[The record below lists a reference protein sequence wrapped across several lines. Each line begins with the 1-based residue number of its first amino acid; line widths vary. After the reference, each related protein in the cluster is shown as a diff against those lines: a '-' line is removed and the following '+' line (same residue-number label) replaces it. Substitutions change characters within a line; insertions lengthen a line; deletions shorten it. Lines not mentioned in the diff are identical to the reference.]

1 MAGDEDGWAPLDP
14 GMSDKPEAPPP
25 VETPAPA
32 PVPPAPAPVTSGA
45 PGAPVPQPPAAGW
58 TWPAD
63 QSAQPHQGAQ
73 PHQNAQPY
81 QSAQPYQGAHQGTAQ
96 PYPPMA
102 QPYPGQYAAPQQ
114 PYGAYAPQGFTGY
127 GPPRPKGPWTAAP
140 PPGTPFHRMARTPLH
155 RWWRPLAGSA
165 AIVVAGMALAI
176 AMMVVGVIIRVV
188 VTGDAP
194 DTAGS
199 GSVLGNPTADLAFNL
214 ASIAMF
220 LPMALLA
227 VLLLQRRR
235 PGTLA
240 SVAGRVRWRWLLTCC
255 GLALGF
261 CVLSYGTSIVAASF
275 LPDGSS
281 GDEHWVGWGR
291 FAPAAIVII
300 LLVPLQSSAE
310 EVVFRGWM
318 LQAVGACTLETRTG
332 KVARAFSTVLRTPWP
347 GIVIGSA
354 AFTSLHG
361 YTGWGILDIFVFG
374 ATAAWLATRTG
385 GLESGIALHVF
396 NNLLAFLGPAAVGK
410 LDIEQ
415 GSVPWQAVAA
425 DIAPMLLY
433 AAVVVWIARR
443 KRIQT
448 VTPGAPD
455 DPGPDALPHGAEPE
469 FVSRPQ

>member
-1 MAGDEDGWAPLDP
+1 MPMAGDENGWAPLDP
-14 GMSDKPEAPPP
+14 GMSDKSEGVPAPQVPVPEPSATGPSAPPDP
-25 VETPAPA
+25 PAPPA
-32 PVPPAPAPVTSGA
+32 PPVPPDPRGPVADGPPAP
-45 PGAPVPQPPAAGW
+45 AGW

-63 QSAQPHQGAQ
+63 QGAPPQPMAQPQ
-73 PHQNAQPY
+73 PP
-81 QSAQPYQGAHQGTAQ
+81 
-96 PYPPMA
+96 A
-102 QPYPGQYAAPQQ
+102 QPYPGQYGVPYPPAYSA
-114 PYGAYAPQGFTGY
+114 PYGPYAPPGFTGY

-165 AIVVAGMALAI
+165 AIVAAGMALAI
-176 AMMVVGVIIRVV
+176 AMMIIGIVVRVIA
-188 VTGDAP
+188 TGDAP
-194 DTAGS
+194 DATGAGADTI
-199 GSVLGNPTADLAFNL
+199 LGNPTADLAFNL
-214 ASIAMF
+214 AVIAVF

-227 VLLLQRRR
+227 AWLVQRRR

-255 GLALGF
+255 GLAVGF
-261 CVLSYGTSIVAASF
+261 CVLSYASSIVASAF
-275 LPDGSS
+275 LPDDSS
-281 GDEHWVGWGR
+281 GGEHWVGWGR
-291 FAPAAIVII
+291 FAPAAIVIV

-310 EVVFRGWM
+310 EVVFRGWL

-332 KVARAFSTVLRTPWP
+332 RVGRAFSAVFRTPWP

-374 ATAAWLATRTG
+374 AVAAWLATRTG

-396 NNLLAFLGPAAVGK
+396 NNLLAFLGPAAVGQ

-425 DIAPMLLY
+425 DVAPMLLY
-433 AAVVVWIARR
+433 AAVVVWLARR

-448 VTPGAPD
+448 VTAGPAD
-455 DPGPDALPHGAEPE
+455 DPGPDAVPQDAEPA

>member
-1 MAGDEDGWAPLDP
+1 MGEPSRGEDQVPMAGDENGWAPLDP
-14 GMSDKPEAPPP
+14 GMSDGSEGAPEPQA
-25 VETPAPA
+25 PAPA
-32 PVPPAPAPVTSGA
+32 PPAPAPPVIG
-45 PGAPVPQPPAAGW
+45 PPVPPGPAGSPGPTSDGLPAPTGW
-58 TWPAD
+58 TWPAG
-63 QSAQPHQGAQ
+63 QGAQ
-73 PHQNAQPY
+73 P
-81 QSAQPYQGAHQGTAQ
+81 QST
-96 PYPPMA
+96 A
-102 QPYPGQYAAPQQ
+102 QPYPGQYGAGPYPPAYGA
-114 PYGAYAPQGFTGY
+114 PYGPYAAQGFTGY

-155 RWWRPLAGSA
+155 RWWRPLVGSA
-165 AIVVAGMALAI
+165 VIIVAGMALAI
-176 AMMVVGVIIRVV
+176 GMMIIGIVVRVIA
-188 VTGDAP
+188 TGDAP
-194 DTAGS
+194 DATGS
-199 GSVLGNPTADLAFNL
+199 GADTIFGNPTADLAFNL
-214 ASIAMF
+214 AVIAVF

-227 VLLLQRRR
+227 AWLVQRRR

-255 GLALGF
+255 GLAVGF
-261 CVLSYGTSIVAASF
+261 CVLSYASSIVASAF
-275 LPDGSS
+275 LPDDSS
-281 GDEHWVGWGR
+281 GGEHWVGWGR
-291 FAPAAIVII
+291 FAPAALVIV

-310 EVVFRGWM
+310 EVVFRGWL

-332 KVARAFSTVLRTPWP
+332 RVGRAFSAVFRTPWP

-374 ATAAWLATRTG
+374 AVAAWLATRTG

-410 LDIEQ
+410 LDIDQ

-425 DIAPMLLY
+425 DVAPMLLY
-433 AAVVVWIARR
+433 AAVVVWLARR

-448 VTPGAPD
+448 VTAGAAE
-455 DPGPDALPHGAEPE
+455 DPGPGAVPQDAEPA

>member
-25 VETPAPA
+25 AEAPAPA
-32 PVPPAPAPVTSGA
+32 PVPPAPVPLT
-45 PGAPVPQPPAAGW
+45 PGAFAPPVPQAPAAGW
-58 TWPAD
+58 NWPAH
-63 QSAQPHQGAQ
+63 QSAP
-73 PHQNAQPY
+73 
-81 QSAQPYQGAHQGTAQ
+81 PYQGAQS
-96 PYPPMA
+96 YPPMA
-102 QPYPGQYAAPQQ
+102 QPYPGQYGAPQPQQ

-165 AIVVAGMALAI
+165 AIVAAGMALAI
-176 AMMVVGVIIRVV
+176 AMMIVGVIIRVV

-194 DTAGS
+194 DTTGS
-199 GSVLGNPTADLAFNL
+199 DSGTVFGNPTADLAFNL
-214 ASIAMF
+214 ASIAVF

-227 VLLLQRRR
+227 ALLLQRRR

-261 CVLSYGTSIVAASF
+261 CVVSYATSIVASSF

-291 FAPAAIVII
+291 FLPAAIVII

-310 EVVFRGWM
+310 EVVFRGWL

-332 KVARAFSTVLRTPWP
+332 RVARAFGTVLRTPWP

-374 ATAAWLATRTG
+374 AIAAWLATRTG

-396 NNLLAFLGPAAVGK
+396 NNLLAFLGPAAVGQ
-410 LDIEQ
+410 LDTDE
-415 GSVPWQAVAA
+415 GAVPWQAVAA

-443 KRIQT
+443 KKIQT
-448 VTPGAPD
+448 VTPGGQD